1 MLAPHTN
8 HFTGIKAIV
17 GSAMWSSCM
26 VGVITEDSCFK
37 ERRLK
42 CKIQQVVVVVG
53 FFLAFLFA
61 II

>member
-53 FFLAFLFA
+53 FF
-61 II
+61 